1 MSRRLLLLR
10 HGRTAWNESGR
21 AQGHADVPLDAVG
34 QRQARQVAVH
44 VAALAPAALW
54 TSDLTRARETCA
66 ALERATGLAA
76 KVDERFREF
85 DVGERQG
92 MVQAEFAA
100 RFPAEHDAWT
110 HGRDEPCVPGAES
123 TTDVVRRMVPALREA
138 HDSLADGETGVV
150 VTHGAGLRVAVLEL
164 LGWPQSSARQLR
176 GMDNCAW
183 AELVDD
189 AERGVLR
196 LAAWNLRPTDVP
208 RDA

>member
-1 MSRRLLLLR
+1 MTRRLLLLR

-21 AQGHADVPLDAVG
+21 AQGHADIPLDAVG
-34 QRQARQVAVH
+34 QSQAPRVAMH
-44 VAALAPAALW
+44 VAALAPVALW

-66 ALERATGLAA
+66 AVERATGLAA

-150 VTHGAGLRVAVLEL
+150 VTHGACLRVAVLEL
-164 LGWPQSSARQLR
+164 LGWPQSSTRQLR

-189 AERGVLR
+189 AERGALR
-196 LAAWNLRPTDVP
+196 LASWNVRPTDVP
-208 RDA
+208 RGD